1 MNTCMIIPIVVGL
14 ISALLGYLIG
24 KMSSGNSQSEIDAL
38 LAKNRSLEADLK
50 ACKSKL
56 GELEMSNS
64 RMASAAVSAASSNAF
79 NASEA
84 KAIFG
89 KTIKENDLTI
99 VEGIGP
105 KIQELFHKHG
115 IHTWKALSESTVEHC
130 QKILD
135 DGGEAYAIHNPGT
148 WPEQAKLAYEGRWKE
163 LLDWQDE
170 LDGGK

>member
-1 MNTCMIIPIVVGL
+1 MNTCIIIPILVGL
-14 ISALLGYLIG
+14 VSALLGYLIG
-24 KMSSGNSQSEIDAL
+24 KMNSGSLQSELDKL
-38 LAKNRSLEADLK
+38 STKNHTLEANLK
-50 ACKSKL
+50 SCNAKL
-56 GELEMSNS
+56 NELEMSNS
-64 RMASAAVSAASSNAF
+64 RMANAASTAAALMTF

-89 KTIKENDLTI
+89 RTVKENDLTI

-115 IHTWKALSESTVEHC
+115 IHSWKALSEATVESC

-135 DGGEAYAIHNPGT
+135 DGGEAYKIHDPGT
-148 WPEQAKLAYEGRWKE
+148 WPKQAKMAYEGRWKE
-163 LLDWQDE
+163 LFDWQEE